1 MTIYS
6 VFQAPLDLGSD
17 AMPAVVPERFS
28 WFAAILPPV
37 YALVH
42 GLWLGLLG
50 YVAVVVVLA
59 IVGRWIG
66 DDAGFW
72 LYVLFVIAIGFEAPA
87 LRRGKL
93 LRKGWS
99 HKADVIAA
107 GEDIA
112 ALEALKI
119 GKTI

>member
-1 MTIYS
+1 MTLYS
-6 VFQAPLDLGSD
+6 VFEAPEIEGDD

-37 YALVH
+37 YGLVH

-50 YVAVVVVLA
+50 YVLAVFALA
-59 IVGRWIG
+59 LVGRLIG
-66 DDAGFW
+66 DDAAFW
-72 LYVLFVIAIGFEAPA
+72 LYVLFAAAIGFEAPA
-87 LRRGKL
+87 LRRAKL
-93 LRKGWS
+93 LRKGWLYR
-99 HKADVIAA
+99 ADVIAS

-119 GKTI
+119 GKTS